1 MMMNKKENDVV
12 SFGNRNYDLG
22 FTKYSRHTNPLAE
35 LHTLHVN
42 ANFTWRTCGLVK
54 NSYIFSTRCISGRSS
69 SVEKSSETN
78 YFAEYMSRASK
89 LWRKNFYVIGCCCV
103 ENRLAFNFWKQN
115 ALTILLLL
123 RKEKFS
129 GKWKHFRWRLGST
142 RCKAEKNALLNRTRV
157 FCCFCMASDVYY
169 VHLI

>member
-1 MMMNKKENDVV
+1 MELRFILRISRRYLVGLCVDGYMMMNKKENDVV

-42 ANFTWRTCGLVK
+42 ANFTWRTCGLVI

-78 YFAEYMSRASK
+78 YSAEYYVSCVEA
-89 LWRKNFYVIGCCCV
+89 LAKNFYVIGGCCV
-103 ENRLAFNFWKQN
+103 ENRLA
-115 ALTILLLL
+115 LI
-123 RKEKFS
+123 S
-129 GKWKHFRWRLGST
+129 GNKTRWRFFCCWERKNLVGNESTSGDDWGLPGAKRKRT
-142 RCKAEKNALLNRTRV
+142 RC
-157 FCCFCMASDVYY
+157 
-169 VHLI
+169 